1 MSLKRSAS
9 VAGLLEEEAPCCWLC
24 LEEGPDASDKPLC
37 RDCSCRGTS
46 GFVHLSCAVKYAENM
61 SRDDADEEYRYPS
74 AFFRTCPNCK
84 QDYQG
89 DVAYTLAKARVDF
102 VEREFKNN
110 HEMCLDAMTE
120 NLYALDFKDEQRR
133 SEWEDICSKMISI
146 IEIVDK
152 DPSLQHDGMSHSIA
166 MAETSIGEFKQY
178 ELGTKEYLE
187 EAKKHFIRS
196 KDLWEGLGKVLDVR
210 AMDRKIRTIV
220 AKLSGTEPEL
230 DTAEEIIH
238 WRTKYNDSIESF
250 GENDIFTI
258 EQGVDL
264 ATALHGADHTIEAE
278 RFLTTLAQ
286 KCRLVHGIDHKVTK
300 ETLVALQV
308 IKVRQ
313 VYLSTGSDV
322 FQALRYES
330 DGERIVLQGPLPEHL
345 DERNVDKEKTL
356 TIDSKDARS
365 LKGTPVVCHSLQLRS
380 MVHLNGKIGEIRASF
395 GEDESICLVHFEED
409 GLKPTKVKLENVRI
423 LFELPEKK

>member
-1 MSLKRSAS
+1 
-9 VAGLLEEEAPCCWLC
+9 
-24 LEEGPDASDKPLC
+24 
-37 RDCSCRGTS
+37 
-46 GFVHLSCAVKYAENM
+46 
-61 SRDDADEEYRYPS
+61 
-74 AFFRTCPNCK
+74 
-84 QDYQG
+84 
-89 DVAYTLAKARVDF
+89 LAKARVDF

-110 HEMCLDAMTE
+110 YEMCLDAMRE
-120 NLYALDFKDEQRR
+120 NLNALDFKDEQRR

-166 MAETSIGEFKQY
+166 MAETSIGEFRY
-178 ELGTKEYLE
+178 ELGTKEDLE

-196 KDLWEGLGKVLDVR
+196 KDLWEGLGEDLDVR
-210 AMDRKIRTIV
+210 AMERAIRMV
-220 AKLSGTEPEL
+220 GAKLSGTEPKL
-230 DTAEEIIH
+230 NMAEEILF
-238 WRTKYNDSIESF
+238 WRKLYNDCIERF
-250 GENDIFTI
+250 GGNDIFTI

-264 ATALHGADHTIEAE
+264 ATALHDADHIIEAE

-300 ETLVALQV
+300 ETLVALQE

-380 MVHLNGKIGEIRASF
+380 MVHLNGKIGEIRAYF
-395 GEDESICLVHFEED
+395 GEDESICLVHFEEE
-409 GLKPTKVKLENVRI
+409 GLNPTKVKLENVRI